1 MQKRSR
7 SISYRL
13 QKTSNSAKRVEIL
26 TEWANQWK
34 FEHIDLIERLKG
46 GIDNQDM
53 NEIRIALGQLRAVTE
68 KKHEALHHIFRFLLD
83 DRNDKK

>member
-34 FEHIDLIERLKG
+34 FEHIDLIERNS
-46 GIDNQDM
+46 DCS
-53 NEIRIALGQLRAVTE
+53 RAVKSSYG
-68 KKHEALHHIFRFLLD
+68 KKTRGFT
-83 DRNDKK
+83 